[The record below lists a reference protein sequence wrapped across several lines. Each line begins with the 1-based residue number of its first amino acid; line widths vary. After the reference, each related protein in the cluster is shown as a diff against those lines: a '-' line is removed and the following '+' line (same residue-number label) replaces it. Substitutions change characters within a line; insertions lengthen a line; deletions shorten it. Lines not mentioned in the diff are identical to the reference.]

1 MVVRLYLVHK
11 APTSIN
17 GNINYICQFFLME
30 EGRDGLYDY
39 KNQTYVICTFVK
51 TSYTFELYL

>member
-1 MVVRLYLVHK
+1 
-11 APTSIN
+11 
-17 GNINYICQFFLME
+17 ME
-30 EGRDGLYDY
+30 EGRDGFYDY